1 MGDIESQIYD
11 ATLIEVISQGL
22 GNIKM
27 PDVLIVVSL
36 DIWQEIVGQAF
47 QERMAF
53 PETVQKEGPSLL
65 EYAEGMA

>member
-53 PETVQKEGPSLL
+53 PEIVQKEDPSLL